1 MLLRLGG
8 TADTAGDCEKQAVE
22 GFSGKATFLENALVL
37 NVLAV
42 DSCSHCHG
50 IRCRLHQEL
59 YREANQFAEAYDR

>member
-1 MLLRLGG
+1 MLLRLVG
-8 TADTAGDCEKQAVE
+8 TADTAGDCEKQALE
-22 GFSGKATFLENALVL
+22 ACLEKATTLENALDL

-50 IRCRLHQEL
+50 NRCRLHQEL